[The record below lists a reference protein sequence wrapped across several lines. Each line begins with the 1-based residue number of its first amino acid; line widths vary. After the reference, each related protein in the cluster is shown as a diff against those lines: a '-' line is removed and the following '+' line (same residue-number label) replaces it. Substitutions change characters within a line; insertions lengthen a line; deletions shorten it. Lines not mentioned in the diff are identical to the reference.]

1 MDSTIR
7 TQTGQT
13 ISNDLTTFTDYLSSL
28 ITACDKV
35 KVDIQT
41 VKEDLRRAKRVAE
54 ETKRKAAEDR
64 GILAAANLGFGVAA
78 AAVVVLSGKIA
89 AVIILPIYTM
99 DKC

>member
-1 MDSTIR
+1 MDLTIR

-13 ISNDLTTFTDYLSSL
+13 ILNDLTTFTDFLSSL
-28 ITACDKV
+28 IMACEKV

-41 VKEDLRRAKRVAE
+41 VKEDLRRAKREAE

-64 GILAAANLGFGVAA
+64 GILAAANVGFGVAA
-78 AAVVVLSGKIA
+78 AAAVVFTGKIA